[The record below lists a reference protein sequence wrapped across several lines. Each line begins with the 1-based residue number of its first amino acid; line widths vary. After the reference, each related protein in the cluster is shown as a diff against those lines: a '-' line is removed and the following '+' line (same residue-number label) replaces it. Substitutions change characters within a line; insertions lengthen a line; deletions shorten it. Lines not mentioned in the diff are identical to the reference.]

1 MSTFIGVDDAREY
14 GGRVEVW
21 DTHGLNRRIE
31 GDDRGCAQITNQSMV
46 LDAAD
51 TVTFNVDFLF
61 NRVLLRLDHG
71 GQAWRIGR

>member
-1 MSTFIGVDDAREY
+1 MSTFIGIDNTREH
-14 GGRVEVW
+14 GWRVEVW

-61 NRVLLRLDHG
+61 NRILFRLDHG
-71 GQAWRIGR
+71 GKAGRYGR